1 MESLYSF
8 IKKILKRKLFLYF
21 RKWYDAFFIPNQEIK
36 KNNPEKMFYIP
47 GNGIPGKIYFIFL
60 KEILSHIPGSG
71 NLEKIPYAS
80 GNRTFLYVGKD
91 AFRTLVYS
99 EIETYSKHCKTST
112 MEPFSFNI
120 KQFLIFSK

>member
-1 MESLYSF
+1 MESLYSI

-21 RKWYDAFFIPNQEIK
+21 WKWYDAFFIPNQEIK

-60 KEILSHIPGSG
+60 KEILSYIPGSG

-80 GNRTFLYVGKD
+80 RNRTFLYVGKD

-120 KQFLIFSK
+120 KKFLIFSK

>member
-60 KEILSHIPGSG
+60 KEILSYIPGSG
-71 NLEKIPYAS
+71 NLEKNS
-80 GNRTFLYVGKD
+80 LC
-91 AFRTLVYS
+91 FR
-99 EIETYSKHCKTST
+99 
-112 MEPFSFNI
+112 
-120 KQFLIFSK
+120 KQNFLICWEGCIQNPGIFRNRDIFKTL